1 MSEIIIPKEMTLKEW
16 SKKYQSD
23 MQQMYFGC
31 DDVLNLLFTASS
43 VPSYIVLWDY
53 IRRTRGHMIFLPKF
67 TGNGITDISNIAE
80 LKYAVRFKSDSLLN
94 KFKGLSA
101 MVNQDW
107 TLQKIEQLGYDYTIT
122 KSGSITDNLHVHTN
136 SGQGTAGNT
145 VSNKRNQ
152 TKTDNKVNTY
162 DAQEVNS
169 SSSTTD
175 YQYNGQNN
183 ESETD
188 TSFDFNKDRT
198 QTFSNYK
205 EEGNKGKSLIEEFPE
220 IIKFLNINLIEE
232 YIKDTIPIY
241 TRGVFKKY

>member
-1 MSEIIIPKEMTLKEW
+1 MPEIIIPKEMTLKEW
-16 SKKYQSD
+16 NEKYETD
-23 MQQMYFGC
+23 MQQLYFGC

-43 VPSYIVLWDY
+43 VPSYIILWDY

-67 TGNGITDISNIAE
+67 TGNRETDTSNISD
-80 LKYAVRFKSDSLLN
+80 LKFAVRFKSDSLLN
-94 KFKGLSA
+94 KYKGLSA

-122 KSGSITDNLHVHTN
+122 KTGSITDNLHVHTN
-136 SGQGTAGNT
+136 KGEGTAGNKVT
-145 VSNKRNQ
+145 NKRSD
-152 TKTDNKVNTY
+152 TKTDNKARTY
-162 DAQEVNS
+162 DGTEVDS

-175 YQYNGQNN
+175 YQYNGQQN
-183 ESETD
+183 ETETD
-188 TSFDFNKDRT
+188 TDFDFNKDRT